1 MNIRTEVICNKIQRL
16 GVVLHLCVQSSQI
29 EAVKNVVFLYV
40 AKVLV
45 TL

>member
-1 MNIRTEVICNKIQRL
+1 MNVRTEVICNKVQRL
-16 GVVLHLCVQSSQI
+16 GIVLHLRVQSSQI
-29 EAVKNVVFLYV
+29 EAVKYVVFLYI